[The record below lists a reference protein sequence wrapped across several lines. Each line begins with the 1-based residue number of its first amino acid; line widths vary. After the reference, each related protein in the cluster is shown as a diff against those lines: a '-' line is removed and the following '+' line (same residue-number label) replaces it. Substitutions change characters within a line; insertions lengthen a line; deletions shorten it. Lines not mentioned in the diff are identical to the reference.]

1 MALAELVVV
10 RVVAQPSFDI
20 ELITLVDILLHD
32 LGKLPVEQEVML
44 VGMIGDLRPILRRIA
59 TLCGGKRH
67 LCHSLVSIIIMD
79 IGVLTDVANKHH
91 LIHSVISIN

>member
-32 LGKLPVEQEVML
+32 LGKLPVEQEVMP
-44 VGMIGDLRPILRRIA
+44 VGMIGDLRPILRRIGPRSVVASVTFA
-59 TLCGGKRH
+59 TAW
-67 LCHSLVSIIIMD
+67 SAS
-79 IGVLTDVANKHH
+79 
-91 LIHSVISIN
+91 

>member
-32 LGKLPVEQEVML
+32 LGKLPVEQEVMP

-59 TLCGGKRH
+59 TF
-67 LCHSLVSIIIMD
+67 V
-79 IGVLTDVANKHH
+79 VA
-91 LIHSVISIN
+91 SVTFATAWSAS